1 MLFGQCVLTLRS
13 RAYGEIDQDSTR
25 QDLRQ
30 PAVRHVLS
38 YGEGLLQERGTVA
51 IVALHDGQ
59 SAEPDQ
65 RKDRVE
71 RVAQDPAA
79 SQALNQARFGF
90 PVCPLVDLNYTERD
104 EGFRSIGRCG

>member
-1 MLFGQCVLTLRS
+1 MLFGQCVLTLRP
-13 RAYGEIDQDSTR
+13 RAYGEIDRDATR

-38 YGEGLLQERGTVA
+38 CGEGLLQERGTAA

-59 SAEPDQ
+59 PAEPDQ

-71 RVAQDPAA
+71 RVAQRPTV
-79 SQALNQARFGF
+79 SQPLNQARLGF
-90 PVCPLVDLNYTERD
+90 LVCPLVDLNYTE
-104 EGFRSIGRCG
+104 

>member
-1 MLFGQCVLTLRS
+1 MLFGQCVLTLCPRGD
-13 RAYGEIDQDSTR
+13 GEVDRDATR

-38 YGEGLLQERGTVA
+38 YGEGLLQERGTMA

-71 RVAQDPAA
+71 RVAQRPAA
-79 SQALNQARFGF
+79 SKTLNQARLGF
-90 PVCPLVDLNYTERD
+90 LVRSLVDLDDAECD
-104 EGFRSIGRCG
+104 